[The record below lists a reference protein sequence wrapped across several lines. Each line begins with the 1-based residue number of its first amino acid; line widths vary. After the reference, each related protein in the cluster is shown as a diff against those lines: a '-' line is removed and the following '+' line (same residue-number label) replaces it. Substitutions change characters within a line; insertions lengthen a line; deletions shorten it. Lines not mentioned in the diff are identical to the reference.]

1 LAFGGVR
8 NPAVEFGEKPAAMK
22 MLARFGDSVGS
33 GSGRRDKR
41 ICLAKTGWNAT
52 ISGEQVR
59 RPTGRIPGRNTM
71 KTILRASFICVL
83 FAGSAAALTGE
94 RMATIPLEKMTPA
107 QRNVADAIMTGPRKS
122 IGGPFNAWL
131 RSPELADRLQKVGE
145 YLRFDT
151 SLDKRVNEMAIIM
164 TAQAWGSQYEW
175 HAHAPLAIKAGLD
188 PAIVAAIGAGRK
200 PDNMKDDEAIV
211 WEFSTQLRRDHGVD
225 DTIYAR
231 ALEKF
236 GEAGIMDLVAVNGYY
251 DVVSM
256 TLNVARVPAPAGEE
270 LPFKQA
276 GR

>member
-1 LAFGGVR
+1 
-8 NPAVEFGEKPAAMK
+8 
-22 MLARFGDSVGS
+22 
-33 GSGRRDKR
+33 
-41 ICLAKTGWNAT
+41 
-52 ISGEQVR
+52 
-59 RPTGRIPGRNTM
+59 M
-71 KTILRASFICVL
+71 KTILRASVVCLL
-83 FAGSAAALTGE
+83 FAGSAIALTGE
-94 RMATIPLEKMTPA
+94 RMATIPLDKMSPA
-107 QRNVADAIMTGPRKS
+107 QRSVADAIMSGPRKS

-145 YLRFDT
+145 YIRFNT

-225 DTIYAR
+225 DAIYAR

-236 GEAGIMDLVAVNGYY
+236 GEQGIMDLVAVNGYY

-256 TLNVARVPAPAGEE
+256 TLNVAHVAAAADEE
-270 LPFKQA
+270 FPFKQA

>member
-1 LAFGGVR
+1 
-8 NPAVEFGEKPAAMK
+8 
-22 MLARFGDSVGS
+22 
-33 GSGRRDKR
+33 
-41 ICLAKTGWNAT
+41 
-52 ISGEQVR
+52 
-59 RPTGRIPGRNTM
+59 M
-71 KTILRASFICVL
+71 KTILRASVACVL
-83 FAGSAAALTGE
+83 FAGSAIALTGE
-94 RMATIPLEKMTPA
+94 RMATIPLDKMSPA
-107 QRNVADAIMTGPRKS
+107 QRSVADAIMSGPRKS

-145 YLRFDT
+145 YIRFNT

-225 DTIYAR
+225 DVIYAR

-236 GEAGIMDLVAVNGYY
+236 GEQGIMDLVAVNGYY

-256 TLNVARVPAPAGEE
+256 TLNVARVTPPKDAQ
-270 LPFKQA
+270 LPFQQA